1 MKSFVAK
8 LVALGPLGV
17 FLLALLDSTGIP
29 LPGGVD
35 ALLVVVA
42 NQAPA
47 AGYLC
52 ALLATV
58 GSLIGSMILFYIAR
72 KGGEKYLDRVTAGE
86 RGRRFRRWFRNYG
99 LVTVFIPAISVIPMP
114 LKAFVACAGVLGV
127 RPVHFAATILV
138 ARIPRY
144 FFLAWLGQELGPN
157 ALGWI
162 KSHTL
167 QFALG
172 LASIA
177 LLLYLLLRLTNRPT
191 PIVESEGY
199 EISQK

>member
-1 MKSFVAK
+1 MKAFFAK

-47 AGYLC
+47 MGYLC
-52 ALLATV
+52 AILATA
-58 GSLIGSMILFYIAR
+58 GSLIGSMILFSIAQ
-72 KGGEKYLDRVTAGE
+72 KGGQKYLDKVAGGE
-86 RGRRFRRWFRNYG
+86 RGMRFRNWFARYG
-99 LVTVFIPAISVIPMP
+99 LVTVFVPCISVIPMP
-114 LKAFVACAGVLGV
+114 LKAFVACAGVLGI
-127 RPVHFAATILV
+127 RRTHFALTILA

-144 FFLAWLGQELGPN
+144 FFLAWLGQEMGEN

-162 KSHTL
+162 KAHTL
-167 QFALG
+167 HFALG
-172 LASIA
+172 LGAMGLI
-177 LLLYLLLRLTNRPT
+177 LYLLARAANQQQATST
-191 PIVESEGY
+191 E
-199 EISQK
+199 